1 MKKLHIVL
9 LTLGFGFLVFLI
21 WQIGI
26 HQLWHQLTVLGWGIV
41 PMLLVEGVAELCHA
55 ISWRY
60 CFSGPYRHMPLGRL
74 FRIHMAGYA
83 LNFLTPTVSVAGDVT
98 KAGLLAVNRQGPEA
112 VASVLI
118 GKLSFGL
125 GMMLFVT
132 AGLFVILPVLHLP
145 LALRMVLF
153 LISAALAAGM
163 VVFLLL
169 QKRGALGAF
178 VRWLA
183 AHRIFSKSLQRIL
196 PSMQRVDDILKKFY
210 REQPADLAWSVFW
223 HVLGYATGIFATWY
237 FLYLVTDHPSAGAAA
252 RIWFLTMWIDLVTF
266 AVPLNMG
273 TLEGGRLLAFRAFG
287 FGALPGITFGV
298 VTRLAQLFWAGIG
311 LVNYTLLI
319 TGPEPKGEGERQ
331 RLNWCGDQI
340 H

>member
-9 LTLGFGFLVFLI
+9 LALGFGFLVFLI
-21 WQIGI
+21 WHIGAR
-26 HQLWHQLTVLGWGIV
+26 QLWQQLMALGWGIV
-41 PMLLVEGVAELCHA
+41 PILLLEGLAELCHA

-60 CFSGPYRHMPLGRL
+60 CFSGPYRRMPLGRL
-74 FRIHMAGYA
+74 FKIHIAGYA

-98 KAGLLAVNRQGPEA
+98 KAGLLAENRRGPEA

-125 GMMLFVT
+125 GMILFVT
-132 AGLFVILPVLHLP
+132 AGLIFILPVLHLP
-145 LALRMVLF
+145 LALRLVLF
-153 LISAALAAGM
+153 LISGALAAGM
-163 VVFLLL
+163 GVFLLL

-178 VRWLA
+178 VHLLA
-183 AHRIFSKSLQRIL
+183 EQRIFPKTLRRIL
-196 PSMQRVDDILKKFY
+196 PPLQQVDDVLKKY
-210 REQPADLAWSVFW
+210 HREQPADLVWSVFW
-223 HVLGYATGIFATWY
+223 HVLGYATGIFGTWY
-237 FLYLVTDHPSAGAAA
+237 FLYLVTDHPGLGAAA
-252 RIWFLTMWIDLVTF
+252 RIWILTMWIDLVTF

-273 TLEGGRLLAFRAFG
+273 VLEGGRLLAFRTFG

-311 LVNYTLLI
+311 LLTYTLLI
-319 TGPEPKGEGERQ
+319 TSRQPRTDRQ

-340 H
+340 R